1 MEKLRTQEMA
11 AGVGPVGDPACLHEL
26 KPQSSGVSRIP
37 IGSLRLWGGRD
48 RQVALEETMVDPGR
62 WHMVEVASREGHRI
76 QMKSSTQILPVSLLK
91 RLQGGCG
98 HSLEP
103 ARESQ
108 NIIVSDSQVMANGH
122 GRWGQIAQV
131 SQVASSL
138 TPWTVR
144 TCCYC
149 LTALLCV

>member
-1 MEKLRTQEMA
+1 MA

-26 KPQSSGVSRIP
+26 KPQSSGVSRIS
-37 IGSLRLWGGRD
+37 IGSLWLWGGRG
-48 RQVALEETMVDPGR
+48 RQVALEETMVDPGG
-62 WHMVEVASREGHRI
+62 WHMVEVASREGHGI
-76 QMKSSTQILPVSLLK
+76 QMKSSLLK

-108 NIIVSDSQVMANGH
+108 NIIVSDSQVMADGH

-131 SQVASSL
+131 SQVESSL
-138 TPWTVR
+138 TPWAVS

>member
-1 MEKLRTQEMA
+1 MA

-37 IGSLRLWGGRD
+37 IGSLWLWGGHG
-48 RQVALEETMVDPGR
+48 RQVALEETMVDPGG

-76 QMKSSTQILPVSLLK
+76 QMKSSPQILPVSLLK

-103 ARESQ
+103 TRESQ

-144 TCCYC
+144 TCCHC

>member
-1 MEKLRTQEMA
+1 MA

-37 IGSLRLWGGRD
+37 IGSLWLWGGRS
-48 RQVALEETMVDPGR
+48 RQVALEETMVDPGG
-62 WHMVEVASREGHRI
+62 WHMVEVASREGHGI
-76 QMKSSTQILPVSLLK
+76 QMKSSPQSLPVSLLK

-108 NIIVSDSQVMANGH
+108 NIIVSDSQVMADGH

-131 SQVASSL
+131 SQVESSL
-138 TPWTVR
+138 TPWAVST
-144 TCCYC
+144 CYC